1 MKIVSTLLAFA
12 SLLLAI
18 GCTTEGDRHEEPMRG
33 AAVATYHT
41 FAIAPM
47 PTSAPASDPAAT
59 ARLAGTAHQELVRS
73 LTAKGYTE
81 APADQADFLVKVVGE
96 FLPDPLVETS
106 ERRILTIN
114 LIDRASG
121 NEIWSDYRSRSGTQ
135 TMSPEQLRT
144 TIAGMLA
151 PLPNRAP

>member
-1 MKIVSTLLAFA
+1 MKTVSTFLAFV
-12 SLLLAI
+12 SLFLVI
-18 GCTTEGDRHEEPMRG
+18 GCATEGGRQDEPTRG
-33 AAVATYHT
+33 AAVASYRT

-59 ARLAGTAHQELVRS
+59 TRLVGTAHQELVRS

-96 FLPDPLVETS
+96 FMPDPLVESS

-121 NEIWSDYRSRSGTQ
+121 NEIWSDYRSRSGSQ
-135 TMSPEQLRT
+135 TMSPEQLRA
-144 TIAGMLA
+144 TISGMLA
-151 PLPNRAP
+151 PLPTRAH

>member
-1 MKIVSTLLAFA
+1 MKTVSTFLALV
-12 SLLLAI
+12 SLFLGI
-18 GCTTEGDRHEEPMRG
+18 GCATEGDQHHEPMHA
-33 AAVATYHT
+33 AAVSTYRT

-59 ARLAGTAHQELVRS
+59 ARLAGTAHQELVRT

-96 FLPDPLVETS
+96 FLPDPLVEAS

-135 TMSPEQLRT
+135 TMSPEQLRA

-151 PLPNRAP
+151 PLPSRAH